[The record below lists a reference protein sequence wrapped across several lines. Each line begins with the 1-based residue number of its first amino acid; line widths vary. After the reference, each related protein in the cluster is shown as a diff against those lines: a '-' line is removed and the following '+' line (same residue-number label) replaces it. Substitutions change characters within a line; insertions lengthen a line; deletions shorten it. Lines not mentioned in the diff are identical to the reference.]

1 MLRTLLFLVF
11 IVVAT
16 VFLPFWLQAVFYIL
30 ALFFIPNKIF
40 LLLPAMIAD
49 AWYSP
54 VRTFSFENN
63 KTTLFVIALLF
74 FYFLIVNNT
83 RISQKYGLEK
93 K

>member
-1 MLRTLLFLVF
+1 MLRALLFLAF

-16 VFLPFWLQAVFYIL
+16 IFLPFWLQAILYVL
-30 ALFFIPNKIF
+30 ALFVIPNKIF
-40 LLLPAMIAD
+40 LILPAIIAD

-74 FYFLIVNNT
+74 VYFLIVNNT